1 MMPATIYDAMI
12 LTRDVIKEQMPDVY
26 PFIGWSDLHLK
37 YAGKE
42 LQAALVAG
50 ATMQCTIRPILFENR
65 SDNGFGAYIDDYE
78 LSLII
83 AHSVQ
88 RIEQVD
94 NAVQQ
99 VCEFPFRLRRC
110 LVELIDSEKPT
121 GFSSINVKSGLFPVR
136 DAADNYS
143 LGDVRVFFTAKGDF
157 TQESN
162 S

>member
-12 LTRDVIKEQMPDVY
+12 LTRDVITKELTDVY

-42 LQAALVAG
+42 LQQALDNG

-65 SDNGFGAYIDDYE
+65 DENGFGGYIDDYE

-88 RIEQVD
+88 KIEDVD
-94 NAVQQ
+94 NAVKQ

-110 LVELIDSEKPT
+110 LTEFMDSEKDT